1 MDGGWKQERGE
12 TDMRRLTLI
21 VAVLASFQLMGAGA
35 AANEGAGESLAGVRE
50 YRQAHAAEILEELVQ
65 WLRLPNVATN
75 VVDIERNAEALQA
88 MMEERGIRTE
98 ILPTAGG
105 RPVVY
110 GELSAAGADTTLLF
124 YGHYDGQAV
133 DPTEWHSAP
142 FEPVLRRGY
151 GGDWETISFPRR
163 GEAVYDDWRIFARSA
178 SDDKSPMVALLAALD
193 ALRAHGA
200 EPRVNLKFFFEGE
213 EEQGSPYLEEILQR
227 EKERLRADLLIVVDG
242 PVHQS
247 GRPTLF
253 FGARGIMTIELTVY
267 GPTENLHSGH
277 YGNWAPNPAM
287 RLAQLLASMEDD
299 EGRVTIAGFYDHVVP
314 LTETEREALRQIPPV
329 EAEVQERFGI
339 GEPEGGGKSIAEMIS
354 LPSLNVDGLRS
365 AWVGDEARTIIP
377 RSATARLDVRMVKGN
392 DHRRLFERILAHI
405 QDQGWQV
412 IDHEPTAE
420 ERRVHGRLIQVTK
433 VDGYNAVRTP
443 MDMPLAATLAL
454 VVERASS
461 GTVVKLP
468 TLGGS
473 GPLHYFDAHG
483 LASIG
488 VPIVNF
494 DNNQHGPDE
503 NLRLGDFF
511 QGIDIFA
518 SILLWE

>member
-1 MDGGWKQERGE
+1 
-12 TDMRRLTLI
+12 MRRLRVI
-21 VAVLASFQLMGAGA
+21 IAVLTGFLCATAGA
-35 AANEGAGESLAGVRE
+35 AAGGSPEETLAGVRS
-50 YRQAHAAEILEELVQ
+50 YREAHAAEILQELVE
-65 WLRLPNVATN
+65 WLRLPNVATQAE
-75 VVDIERNAEALQA
+75 DIQRNAEALSA
-88 MMEERGIRTE
+88 MMEKRGIRAE

-110 GELSAAGADTTLLF
+110 GELPATGAETTLLF

-142 FEPVLRRGY
+142 FEPVLREGY
-151 GGDWETISFPRR
+151 GGDWGTIPFPGR
-163 GEAVYDDWRIFARSA
+163 GEAVSDDWRLFARSV
-178 SDDKSPMVALLAALD
+178 SDDKSPMVALMAALD
-193 ALRAHGA
+193 ALRAQGA
-200 EPRVNLKFFFEGE
+200 EPRANLKFFFEGE
-213 EEQGSPYLEEILQR
+213 EEQGSPYLEEFLQQ
-227 EKERLRADLLIVVDG
+227 ERGRLQADLVVVIDG

-253 FGARGIMTIELTVY
+253 FGARGIVTIELTVY

-299 EGRVTIAGFYDHVVP
+299 DGRVTIAGFYDDVVP

-329 EAEVQERFGI
+329 EPEVQKRFGI

-377 RSATARLDVRMVKGN
+377 RSATARLDVRLVKGN
-392 DHRRLFERILAHI
+392 DHRRLYERILAHI
-405 QDQGWQV
+405 RKQGWHV
-412 IDHEPTAE
+412 LDHEPSVAE
-420 ERRVHGRLIQVTK
+420 RQEYGRLIRVTK

-443 MDMPLAATLAL
+443 VDMPLAATLAG
-454 VVERASS
+454 VVERATA
-461 GTVVKLP
+461 GTLVKLP

-473 GPLHYFDAHG
+473 GPLHYFDELG
-483 LASIG
+483 LPSIG

-503 NLRLGDFF
+503 NLRLGNFF
-511 QGIDIFA
+511 EGIDVFA
-518 SILLWE
+518 SVLLWE

>member
-1 MDGGWKQERGE
+1 
-12 TDMRRLTLI
+12 MRKLLAAG
-21 VAVLASFQLMGAGA
+21 AVMISLLSVPPGA
-35 AANEGAGESLAGVRE
+35 AAKGEPGEILSGVRDH
-50 YRQAHAAEILEELVQ
+50 RKAHAADILEELVG
-65 WLRLPNVATN
+65 WLRLPNVATR
-75 VVDIERNAEALQA
+75 VEDIERNAEALQA
-88 MMEERGIRTE
+88 MMERRGIRTE

-110 GELSAAGADTTLLF
+110 GELAAAGAETTLLF

-133 DPTEWHSAP
+133 DAAAWHSDP
-142 FEPVLRRGY
+142 FEPVLRAGY
-151 GGDWETISFPRR
+151 GGDWETLPFPRP
-163 GEAVYDDWRIFARSA
+163 GEAINDDWRLFARSA

-193 ALRAHGA
+193 ELRAQGA
-200 EPRVNLKFFFEGE
+200 EPGVNLKFFFEGE
-213 EEQGSPYLEEILQR
+213 EEQGSPYLEEFLRQEQKRLQAN
-227 EKERLRADLLIVVDG
+227 LVVVIDG

-253 FGARGIMTIELTVY
+253 FGARGIMTIEMTVY

-287 RLAQLLASMEDD
+287 RLAQLLASMEDA
-299 EGRVTIAGFYDHVVP
+299 EGRVTIAGFYDEVVP
-314 LTETEREALRQIPPV
+314 LTETEQEALRQIPPV
-329 EAEVQERFGI
+329 EKAVQERFGI
-339 GEPEGGGKSIAEMIS
+339 GEPEGGGKSLAEMIS

-377 RSATARLDVRMVKGN
+377 RSATATLDVRLVKGN
-392 DHRRLFERILAHI
+392 DHRRLYERIRVHI
-405 QDQGWQV
+405 RDQGWQI

-420 ERRVHGRLIQVTK
+420 ERRAHSRLVRVTK

-443 MDMPLAATLAL
+443 MDLPLAATLAR
-454 VVERASS
+454 VVARAT
-461 GTVVKLP
+461 GGAVVKLP

-473 GPLHYFDAHG
+473 GPLHYFDELG
-483 LASIG
+483 LPSIG

-503 NLRLGDFF
+503 NLRLGDFYR
-511 QGIDIFA
+511 GIDILA

>member
-1 MDGGWKQERGE
+1 
-12 TDMRRLTLI
+12 MRRLAVIL
-21 VAVLASFQLMGAGA
+21 AVLAGFHLVAVGAV
-35 AANEGAGESLAGVRE
+35 ANGSAGETLAAVRE
-50 YRQAHAAEILEELVQ
+50 YRQAQAAEILEELVE

-75 VVDIERNAEALQA
+75 VEDIERNAEALRA

-110 GELSAAGADTTLLF
+110 GELPAAGADTTLLF

-151 GGDWETISFPRR
+151 GGDWETIPFPRM
-163 GEAVYDDWRIFARSA
+163 GETAHDDWRIFARSA
-178 SDDKSPMVALLAALD
+178 SDDKSPLVALLAALD
-193 ALRAHGA
+193 ALRAQGA
-200 EPRVNLKFFFEGE
+200 GPRVNLKFFFEGE
-213 EEQGSPYLEEILQR
+213 EEQGSPYLEEVLQR

-287 RLAQLLASMEDD
+287 RLAQLLASMEDH
-299 EGRVTIAGFYDHVVP
+299 EGRVTIAGFYDNVAP

-329 EAEVQERFGI
+329 EEEVQQRFGI

-377 RSATARLDVRMVKGN
+377 RSATARLDVRLVQGS
-392 DHRRLFERILAHI
+392 DHRRLFERILAYI
-405 QDQGWQV
+405 RGQGWQV
-412 IDHEPTAE
+412 IDHEPTAK
-420 ERRVHGRLIQVTK
+420 ERRAHGRLIRVTK

-443 MDMPLAATLAL
+443 MDLPLAATLGR
-454 VVERASS
+454 VVERAST
-461 GTVVKLP
+461 GAVVKLP

-473 GPLHYFDAHG
+473 GPLHYFEAQG

-503 NLRLGDFF
+503 NLRLGNFF